1 MHQSFAITKLL
12 VYVYIIFCG
21 GLQLASKI
29 EVIEVEGEKATRG
42 YKVGEGY
49 TFFVS
54 CLDAEHKL
62 IKAVNLVWKTEL
74 EPGLVLTFRSQDRNP
89 HKPDQGQIL

>member
-1 MHQSFAITKLL
+1 MHQSFAKTKLL

-29 EVIEVEGEKATRG
+29 EVIEVEGDKATRG

-49 TFFVS
+49 T

-62 IKAVNLVWKTEL
+62 IKAVNLVWKTGL
-74 EPGLVLTFRSQDRNP
+74 KPGLTFRSQDMNP
-89 HKPDQGQIL
+89 HKPNQGQIL

>member
-1 MHQSFAITKLL
+1 MHQSFAKTKLL

-29 EVIEVEGEKATRG
+29 EVIEVEGDKATRG
-42 YKVGEGY
+42 YKVGKGY
-49 TFFVS
+49 T